1 MGSEK
6 AWYWMAVGL
15 LALLVS
21 NHFAARHMSDVRCVV
36 GRSLS
41 AVEQV
46 SGHASRVVA
55 IAEMMMGRGESRF
68 DHGQMALAGVQTRL
82 ASAQC
87 VLARHQAAFARVQA
101 EHERMLAMQQL
112 RGTAICPRQNLRI
125 VIPERP
131 SMRTDG
137 TI

>member
-6 AWYWMAVGL
+6 AWYWIAVGV

-21 NHFAARHMSDVRCVV
+21 NHFAARRTGDVRCLAS
-36 GRSLS
+36 RSLS

-46 SGHASRVVA
+46 SGHASRVMA
-55 IAEMMMGRGESRF
+55 MAEVMLGRGQSRF
-68 DHGQMALAGVQTRL
+68 DHSQMAVDGVQTRL
-82 ASAQC
+82 ASAQSA
-87 VLARHQAAFARVQA
+87 LARHEAAFARVRA
-101 EHERMLAMQQL
+101 EHARMVAIEEL
-112 RGTAICPRQNLRI
+112 RGTVVCPRQNLWI
-125 VIPERP
+125 VIPEPP